1 MSAVITIRGRLGADP
16 VTSYLR
22 AVGHKL
28 GQKGSPPSEN
38 APKLPVKAPQEVVL
52 PQVTPQTPPEV
63 AGEQV
68 VPPTPSEKPTAER
81 AGPTL
86 GASGPSVNY
95 RSRPLKFSLLIQRKT
110 AGSGAGLVAEPN
122 KIQHCQA
129 PLLPKTSSMGVD
141 RTTKKQR
148 IIGRPA
154 QAGQSGNRT
163 VGQRVRVTVPVHTGK
178 KQVAR
183 PTRRANWKLS

>member
-1 MSAVITIRGRLGADP
+1 MSAVITVRGCLGADP

-68 VPPTPSEKPTAER
+68 IPPTPPENQPAER
-81 AGPTL
+81 AEPTL
-86 GASGPSVNY
+86 GASGSSVIY
-95 RSRPLKFSLLIQRKT
+95 RPRPLKFSLLIQRKNN
-110 AGSGAGLVAEPN
+110 G
-122 KIQHCQA
+122 
-129 PLLPKTSSMGVD
+129 
-141 RTTKKQR
+141 
-148 IIGRPA
+148 
-154 QAGQSGNRT
+154 
-163 VGQRVRVTVPVHTGK
+163 
-178 KQVAR
+178 
-183 PTRRANWKLS
+183 